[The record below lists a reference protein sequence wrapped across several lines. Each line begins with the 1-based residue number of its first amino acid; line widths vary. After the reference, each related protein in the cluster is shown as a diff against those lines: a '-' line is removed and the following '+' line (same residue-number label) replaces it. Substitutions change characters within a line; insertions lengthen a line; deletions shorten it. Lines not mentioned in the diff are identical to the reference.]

1 METKSKSIH
10 RTKGKIRTG
19 RPRGA
24 LALAVR
30 NYNDCLSRLLWA
42 QVHLTV
48 ADLRSEV
55 VTTAA
60 KKRDQVLEET
70 RAAAANMRRLLFAA
84 PLGRQAD
91 SRGQTVVVAGNNGS
105 RCVII
110 GGVDADGPY
119 QPVSLH
125 RDHGP
130 ADTDYIV

>member
-1 METKSKSIH
+1 METKKFIN

-24 LALAVR
+24 LALAMR
-30 NYNDCLSRLLWA
+30 HYNGCLSRLLWA

-55 VTTAA
+55 ATSGT

-91 SRGQTVVVAGNNGS
+91 SRGQTVVVAGHNGS

-110 GGVDADGPY
+110 GGVDVDGPY

-125 RDHGP
+125 QDHGP